1 MPAPSQEVSDVTL
14 GQAALLQ
21 KRAQEL
27 MRRRVRHRIE
37 ALFIGFDEGSTQL
50 GKLAPPA

>member
-1 MPAPSQEVSDVTL
+1 
-14 GQAALLQ
+14 
-21 KRAQEL
+21 

-50 GKLAPPA
+50 GKLARHRLEILVAPVQFVEAGRLDWVSYAGLR